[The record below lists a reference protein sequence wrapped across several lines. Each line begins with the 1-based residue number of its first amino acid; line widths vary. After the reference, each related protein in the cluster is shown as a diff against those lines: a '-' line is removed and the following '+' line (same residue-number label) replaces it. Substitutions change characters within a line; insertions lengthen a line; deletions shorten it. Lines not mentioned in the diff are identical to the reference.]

1 MLFKNYHLSS
11 MKWSYKDIINIDLF
25 LEDFK
30 HELTSENIEENLC
43 HLYRYRNELISES
56 KRLYFGNCSLEFKGL
71 DEAVAIIRGLEIYKL
86 N

>member
-30 HELTSENIEENLC
+30 HELTPRNIEENLNT
-43 HLYRYRNELISES
+43 LYKYRVDIRSDSHVLH
-56 KRLYFGNCSLEFKGL
+56 FGYCSLEFEGI
-71 DEAVAIIRGLEIYKL
+71 DEAVAIINGLERLESI
-86 N
+86 